1 MASRVYSDLDLNFT
15 KHPVTKD
22 VSIKTKEYAVIA
34 AVKNLINTNYYEK
47 PFRPKFGSNIRKM
60 LFEPIDP
67 LTASI
72 LRKEITVLL
81 DNYEPRVRLDAVQ
94 VNANEDQH
102 RYDITIRFFLRNI
115 SAPIQI
121 SLFLNRLR

>member
-47 PFRPKFGSNIRKM
+47 PFRPKFGSNIRRM

-72 LRKEITVLL
+72 LRKEISVLL
-81 DNYEPRVRLDAVQ
+81 NNYEPRVTLDAVQ
-94 VNANEDQH
+94 VNANETEQ
-102 RYDITIRFFLRNI
+102 RYDIYIRFFLKNTA
-115 SAPIQI
+115 APIQI